1 MHAHDNYRPAPPDN
15 AATAGGRPEA
25 YAVLW
30 RWHFYAGLFCLPF
43 ILWLPVT
50 GAIYLFK
57 PQIEQWLDRPYDDV
71 GVSGP
76 AAAPSTQVA
85 AALAAVPGTVLH
97 SYVLPSSPRAAV
109 QILVGRE
116 RELHRVYVHPQSVAV
131 LKVEREDMRPM
142 RLLFHLHGELLLG
155 SAGSMLVETAAS
167 WAVIMIV
174 TGLYLWWP
182 RGTGTAGTVYPR
194 LARGGRIFW
203 RDLHAV
209 TGLWVSLFVLF
220 LLVSGL
226 PWAKFWGGTLKELRQ
241 LGAGAIVRLDW
252 TTGRASELAE
262 RAERNTPAAHGSHT
276 ASFATAVVD
285 YAVLDRLVPTVEHMG
300 VAAPALISPPSRRHP
315 DWNARSDHP
324 NRMLHQTLMLDSD
337 SGAVKSRREFADSPL
352 IDRVIGIAVS
362 AHEGQ
367 LFGWPN
373 QLLGLLTAI
382 GLVGMAISA
391 TVMWWARRSPG
402 TLGAPATDGNTR
414 VPLGLTVIGGVLA
427 LLLPLFGASALAIV
441 AVERMVLQRFA
452 GVSRFLGLVPRGASA

>member
-1 MHAHDNYRPAPPDN
+1 MTTQ
-15 AATAGGRPEA
+15 AAVQPVTASGGAQAGGRPAA
-25 YAVLW
+25 YATLW

-57 PQIEQWLDRPYDDV
+57 PQIEQWLDRPFDDV
-71 GVSGP
+71 GVNGP
-76 AAAPSTQVA
+76 AAAPSMQVA

-97 SYVLPSSPRAAV
+97 SYVLPGTPQAAV
-109 QILVGRE
+109 QIRVGRG
-116 RELHRVYVHPQSVAV
+116 RELHRVYVHPQSTAV
-131 LKVEREDMRPM
+131 LKVEREDLRPM

-167 WAVIMIV
+167 WAIVMIV

-182 RGTGTAGTVYPR
+182 RGNGVAGTLYPR
-194 LARGGRIFW
+194 LTRGGRIFW

-241 LGAGAIVRLDW
+241 LGSATIVRLDW
-252 TTGRASELAE
+252 TTGRTSELAE
-262 RAERNTPAAHGSHT
+262 RAERNTPAAHAAHT
-276 ASFATAVVD
+276 SNGGASAVD
-285 YAVLDRLVPTVEHMG
+285 YAALDHIVPIVAPMHM
-300 VAAPALISPPSRRHP
+300 ASPALISPPSQRHP
-315 DWNARSDHP
+315 AWTARSDHP
-324 NRMLHQTLMLDSD
+324 NRMLNETLTLDGTT
-337 SGAVKSRREFADSPL
+337 GAVKSRRAFADMPL

-373 QLLGLLTAI
+373 QLLGLLTAV
-382 GLVGMAISA
+382 GLVVMAISA
-391 TVMWWARRSPG
+391 IVMWWRRRSPG
-402 TLGAPATDGNTR
+402 TLGAPAADSGSRTP
-414 VPLGLTVIGGVLA
+414 VGLATTGCALA
-427 LLLPLFGASALAIV
+427 FLLPLFGLSALAIILL
-441 AVERMVLQRFA
+441 ERTVLWRFA
-452 GVSRFLGLVPRGASA
+452 GASRFLGLETRGASA